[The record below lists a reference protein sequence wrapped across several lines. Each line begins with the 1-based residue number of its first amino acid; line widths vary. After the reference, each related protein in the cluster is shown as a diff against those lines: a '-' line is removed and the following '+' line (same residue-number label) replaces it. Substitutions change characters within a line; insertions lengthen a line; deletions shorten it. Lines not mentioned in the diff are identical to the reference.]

1 MAEVAVLGLGR
12 MGSAMAVRVAAAGHA
27 VRVWNRSPQAAESLA
42 AADGS
47 GRTTACAEAPDAVRG
62 ADVVLTMLADGD
74 ATCAV
79 LLDTALLDALAPDAV
94 VVDLGTSGVAASARL
109 AEGYARAGRRYVDA
123 PVSGSVPAVQA
134 GTLLVM
140 ASGDAADVETVRPV
154 LGSFARAVLH
164 VGAQGAG
171 QVMKLAVNLVVH
183 DLNAAVS
190 ESLALAE
197 SAGIPLDRAYDVL
210 EQSVAGAP
218 FVQYKRAAFLD
229 ESTPVAMS
237 LDLVAKDLRLITEL
251 ARSHDVPVSSTE
263 AVLGQVVAA
272 CEDGRGGDDMAGL
285 ARFLRGR
292 P

>member
-1 MAEVAVLGLGR
+1 MLDMPEGPA
-12 MGSAMAVRVAAAGHA
+12 VAARLTLHPRADLVDRTG
-27 VRVWNRSPQAAESLA
+27 AAIGCEA
-42 AADGS
+42 AI
-47 GRTTACAEAPDAVRG
+47 G
-62 ADVVLTMLADGD
+62 ADMGTM
-74 ATCAV
+74 
-79 LLDTALLDALAPDAV
+79 TALKVGQDRTGFDHAGFNQGAE
-94 VVDLGTSGVAASARL
+94 GNARL
-109 AEGYARAGRRYVDA
+109 AALAGHDLQ
-123 PVSGSVPAVQA
+123 GI
-134 GTLLVM
+134 
-140 ASGDAADVETVRPV
+140 
-154 LGSFARAVLH
+154 
-164 VGAQGAG
+164 GAQGAG

-237 LDLVAKDLRLITEL
+237 LDLVAKDLRLITDL

-263 AVLGQVVAA
+263 AVLGQVVAE